1 MKETQRLL
9 DELIAKAEDYG
20 YSSLE
25 LAKLKS
31 IKVVAN
37 TSGKIGVHFAIWA
50 VIVLFFLMLSIG
62 VSLYLGELWGHH
74 YLGFLAV
81 AGFYL
86 LLAIVLR
93 IFKVPLVQRPI
104 ANFVVKKIQE

>member
-9 DELIAKAEDYG
+9 DELIAKAEGYG
-20 YSSLE
+20 YSSFE

-31 IKVVAN
+31 IRVVAN
-37 TSGKIGVHFAIWA
+37 TSGKVGVHFAIWA
-50 VIVLFFLMLSIG
+50 VIVLFSLMLSTG
-62 VSLYLGELWGHH
+62 VALWLGEMWGHV
-74 YLGFLAV
+74 YLGFFAV

-86 LLAIVLR
+86 LLAIILR

>member
-9 DELIAKAEDYG
+9 DELIAKAEDFG
-20 YSSLE
+20 YSSLA

-31 IKVVAN
+31 IRVVAN
-37 TSGKIGVHFAIWA
+37 TSGKVGVHFAIWA

-62 VSLYLGELWGHH
+62 VSLWLGELWGHM
-74 YLGFLAV
+74 YLGFFAV

-93 IFKVPLVQRPI
+93 IFKGPLVQRPI
-104 ANFVVKKIQE
+104 ENFVVRKIHE